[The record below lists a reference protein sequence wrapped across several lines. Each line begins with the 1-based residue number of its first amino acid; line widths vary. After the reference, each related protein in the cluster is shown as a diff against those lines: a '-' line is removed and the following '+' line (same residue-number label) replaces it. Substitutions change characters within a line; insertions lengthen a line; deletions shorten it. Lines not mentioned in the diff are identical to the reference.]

1 MQSVSIKP
9 GVSST
14 QQLGSRSARA
24 AQKPV
29 CGLCCPFPTVVLSSA
44 SPSPSCLLLLNTG
57 FNMFA
62 PPPTTFLCC
71 SSLSIA
77 DSLSLALASEERE
90 AKTVFSS
97 QFPQKTLLGARP
109 HAAPEQLFSLHFD
122 EKARREPHQRSRPCT
137 FDLNLSR
144 TR

>member
-62 PPPTTFLCC
+62 PLPTTFLCC
-71 SSLSIA
+71 SSLTVCR
-77 DSLSLALASEERE
+77 SLWLLRSEKPKQSFPPSFPRKPCLERGHTQLQSSYLVF
-90 AKTVFSS
+90 TV
-97 QFPQKTLLGARP
+97 
-109 HAAPEQLFSLHFD
+109 HFD